1 MHSAPQPA
9 PSPRGVDAG
18 RGVAWWTEAWALLM
32 RNLGMWVVL
41 SLVSLVL
48 FIVLN
53 FVPLIGALAA
63 SLLAP
68 VFVGG
73 WMLAARKVQAGG
85 TLEVGDLFLGFR
97 EALTPLAILGA
108 LLLGA
113 VLVIGI
119 VFSVLGIGAMAGM
132 IGGTM
137 HGSPGGMMAA
147 AGTGLFGLLLAF
159 VLGVAVSIAIWF
171 APALVVFHGL
181 APVDALKASIQASL
195 KNIGPFLVYG
205 LLYIVAAMVAS
216 IPFGLGWIVLVPLT
230 LLSVYTSYQDVF
242 GA

>member
-1 MHSAPQPA
+1 M
-9 PSPRGVDAG
+9 
-18 RGVAWWTEAWALLM
+18 
-32 RNLGMWVVL
+32 
-41 SLVSLVL
+41 
-48 FIVLN
+48 
-53 FVPLIGALAA
+53 
-63 SLLAP
+63 
-68 VFVGG
+68 
-73 WMLAARKVQAGG
+73 
-85 TLEVGDLFLGFR
+85 
-97 EALTPLAILGA
+97 
-108 LLLGA
+108 
-113 VLVIGI
+113 IGI

-132 IGGTM
+132 IGGAM